1 MKRLFIVGIVLLL
14 VFSLGF
20 RKKFSTPKE
29 TLNTQIQAGENGDE
43 ATYVECF
50 VRSAQEKIGSDF
62 KKMPDFTKQLLA
74 WVTQVNKSRNYRL
87 DKQEATKARMLGKDP
102 STGKE
107 FYLYFVKEAGQWK
120 IFPEH
125 HLQYQDEASIPKG
138 PVTPLSAGNS
148 DLIITNLSF
157 DEKSIRAGKI
167 VKISTT
173 VKNIGREDAKGYF
186 VIALYID
193 GQLWQGLGTNVVA
206 GLARNKTIT
215 YHTMYIFKKKGS
227 YKVIA
232 SVDKANQVKETN
244 DNNNELKKTIAI
256 R

>member
-14 VFSLGF
+14 VFALGF
-20 RKKFSTPKE
+20 TKNFSTPQG
-29 TLNTQIQAGENGDE
+29 TLNTQILAGENGDE
-43 ATYVECF
+43 ATYVKCF
-50 VRSAQEKIGSDF
+50 ARSAQGKIGSDL
-62 KKMPDFTKQLLA
+62 KKMPDFAKQMLA
-74 WVTQVNKSRNYRL
+74 WVAQVNKSRNYRL
-87 DKQEATKARMLGKDP
+87 EKQEATKARMKGKDP

-107 FYLYFVKEAGQWK
+107 IYLYFVKEAGQWK

-138 PVTPLSAGNS
+138 PVTPTSAGNS
-148 DLIITNLSF
+148 DLVITNLSF
-157 DEKSIRAGKI
+157 DGKTIRAGKI

-193 GQLWQGLGTNVVA
+193 GQLWQGLGTNVVG
-206 GLARNKTIT
+206 GLARNKSIT
-215 YHTMYIFKKKGS
+215 YHTMYIFKKAGS
-227 YKVIA
+227 HEVIA

-244 DNNNELKKTIAI
+244 DNNNELKKTII
-256 R
+256 VH